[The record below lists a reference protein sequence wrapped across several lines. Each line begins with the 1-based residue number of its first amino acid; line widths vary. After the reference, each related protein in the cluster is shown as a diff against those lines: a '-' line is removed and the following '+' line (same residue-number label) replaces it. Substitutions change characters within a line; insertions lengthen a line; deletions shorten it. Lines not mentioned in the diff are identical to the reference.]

1 MRRFELESYLQNL
14 EKLEISEVS
23 LVPPLVMAT
32 IMSPLSKKYSLKK
45 AIYATCGAAPLD
57 KESQE
62 RFLRLMHPEAR
73 FTQVWGMTETT
84 CVATSFPWDE
94 QDISG
99 SVGRLVPNMEA
110 K

>member
-1 MRRFELESYLQNL
+1 MRRFELDSYLQNL
-14 EKLEISEVS
+14 EKFEISEIS

-32 IMSPLSKKYSLKK
+32 IMSPLRNKYSLKK

-57 KESQE
+57 KGPQQ

-84 CVATSFPWDE
+84 CVAMSFPWDE
-94 QDISG
+94 QDFTG
-99 SVGRLVPNMEA
+99 SVGRLVANMEA

>member
-1 MRRFELESYLQNL
+1 MRRFELDTYLQNL
-14 EKLEISEVS
+14 EKWEIPEIS
-23 LVPPLVMAT
+23 LVPPLVTAT
-32 IMSPLSKKYSLKK
+32 IMSPLSKRYSLKK

-57 KESQE
+57 KVLQQ
-62 RFLRLMHPEAR
+62 RFLSLMHPEAR

-94 QDISG
+94 QDFTG
-99 SVGRLVPNMEA
+99 SVGRLVANMEA